1 MRCEGRDQVTRL
13 SQEIKELTQ
22 PDRLARVAAFT
33 AAGQWIITIGA
44 AMVAIGLTY
53 NTVLARKKAEAD
65 IVTPPSGSHVLPR

>member
-1 MRCEGRDQVTRL
+1 MRCKGRDQVTRL
-13 SQEIKELTQ
+13 SQEINELTQ